1 MIYDLIIIGVGPAGY
16 TAGIYAQRYKINNLI
31 IGAFPGGLASQA
43 HKIGNFPSEKEI
55 SGEEL
60 MTKIREHFQSLG
72 GMVIFDEVVEIKKKK
87 KNKTLFFQ
95 ISTKNNKKF
104 RAKTLLLAIGT
115 KRRKLNLPGEEKY
128 IGKGVSYCT
137 ACDGF
142 FYKNKKVAV
151 VGGGDSAILAS
162 LRLAEIA
169 KKVYQIC
176 SKDKLKGEK
185 TRIEEIKKNRKIEIL
200 YNNKIIDLFG
210 EKKLEGILL
219 SQPFKNRKKLK
230 IDGLFI
236 EIGLVPDRVLI
247 RQINLKTN
255 RQGYIIVN
263 QNQAT
268 SLRGVWAAGD
278 ITTSSAG
285 FRQIITACSEGAI
298 AIQSIQSFLT
308 KS

>member
-1 MIYDLIIIGVGPAGY
+1 MIYDLIIIGAGPAGY

-31 IGAFPGGLASQA
+31 IGALPGGLASQA
-43 HKIGNFPSEKEI
+43 HKISNFPSEREI

-72 GMVIFDEVVEIKKKK
+72 GMVIFDEVVEIKREKKI
-87 KNKTLFFQ
+87 KTFLFQ

-115 KRRKLNLPGEEKY
+115 KRRKLNLPDEEKY
-128 IGKGVSYCT
+128 IGKGVSYCA

-142 FYKNKKVAV
+142 FYKNKRVAV
-151 VGGGDSAILAS
+151 IGGGDSAVSAS

-169 KKVYQIC
+169 RKVYQIYL
-176 SKDKLKGEK
+176 KDKLKGEK
-185 TRIEEIKKNRKIEIL
+185 TRIEEIKKNRKIEII

-210 EKKLEGILL
+210 KKKLEGVLL
-219 SQPFKNRKKLK
+219 NQPFKNHKRLR
-230 IDGLFI
+230 INGLFV
-236 EIGLVPDRVLI
+236 EIGLVPNKALI
-247 RQINLKTN
+247 QQLKLKTN
-255 RQGYIIVN
+255 KQGYIIVN
-263 QNQAT
+263 QSQAT

-278 ITTSSAG
+278 ITTSSDG

-298 AIQSIQSFLT
+298 AVQSIQSFLT